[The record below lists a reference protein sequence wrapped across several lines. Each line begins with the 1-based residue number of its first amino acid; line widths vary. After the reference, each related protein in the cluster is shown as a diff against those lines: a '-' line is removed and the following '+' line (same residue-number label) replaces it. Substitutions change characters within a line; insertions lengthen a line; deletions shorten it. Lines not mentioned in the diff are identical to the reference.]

1 MEKLKENKLLIIA
14 IVAIV
19 ILGVVVFF
27 GDKIGMKNSNNNQN
41 GMDVNGSKQTGAE
54 ANFNI
59 VKTKASSLTLED
71 YSTDVFSMKKPQGWS
86 VETGGAGMYY
96 AIKVY
101 DPQDTNNQVFLMLK
115 MQPLLKS
122 SAAKS
127 AWQNYYQLSGNSS
140 QYKVFADAVVLDN
153 PTTEDFYSKFGE
165 ISSYMNGIEPTLAS
179 FKFPTLSNFVKQEE
193 FESSSSM
200 KNVALDSKVLR
211 ATFKGDNQKNG
222 EGMFMASIV
231 NFGTQ
236 YQGGADMGYYMIY
249 DIMAITADKDEFI
262 NYKDILLQS
271 VNSIEFSNAYV
282 TKTIDDGNAQT
293 KQALALNAS
302 IQKSFDSY
310 MSAWENRQKSYDI
323 MSQKQSDA
331 TLGYERV
338 YDTETGD
345 IYKTYNGFTDD
356 YTGNRYQTITDEMYT
371 NKIEGY
377 IEKK

>member
-1 MEKLKENKLLIIA
+1 MEKLKENKLLVIA
-14 IVAIV
+14 IIAIV

-27 GDKIGMKNSNNNQN
+27 GDKMGMKNSNNNQD

-71 YSTDVFSMKKPQGWS
+71 YSTDVFSMKKPQGWT
-86 VETGGAGMYY
+86 VEAGGSGIYY
-96 AIKVY
+96 AIRVY

-122 SAAKS
+122 NTAKS
-127 AWQNYYQLSGNSS
+127 AWQNYYQLSGNNS
-140 QYKVFADAVVLDN
+140 QYKLFADAVVLDN
-153 PTTEDFYSKFGE
+153 PTTEGFYSKFGE
-165 ISSYMNGIEPTLAS
+165 ICSYMNGIESTLAS
-179 FKFPTLSNFVKQEE
+179 FRFPTLNSFAKQEE

-211 ATFKGDNQKNG
+211 ATFTGDNQKNG
-222 EGMFMASIV
+222 EGLFMASIV

-302 IQKSFDSY
+302 IQKSFESY
-310 MSAWENRQKSYDI
+310 MNAWENRQKSYDI

-331 TLGYERV
+331 ILGYERV
-338 YDTETGD
+338 YDTENGD

>member
-1 MEKLKENKLLIIA
+1 MEKLKENKLLVIA
-14 IVAIV
+14 IIAIV

-27 GDKIGMKNSNNNQN
+27 GDKMGMKNSNNNQN
-41 GMDVNGSKQTGAE
+41 VMDVNGSKQTGAE

-71 YSTDVFSMKKPQGWS
+71 YSTDVFSMKKPQGWT
-86 VETGGAGMYY
+86 VEAGGAGIYY
-96 AIKVY
+96 AIRVY

-122 SAAKS
+122 NTAKS
-127 AWQNYYQLSGNSS
+127 AWQNYYQLSGNNS
-140 QYKVFADAVVLDN
+140 QYKLFADAVVLDN
-153 PTTEDFYSKFGE
+153 PTTEGFYSKFGE
-165 ISSYMNGIEPTLAS
+165 ICSYMNGIEPTLAS
-179 FKFPTLSNFVKQEE
+179 FRFPTLNSFAKQEE

-211 ATFKGDNQKNG
+211 ATFTGDNQKNG
-222 EGMFMASIV
+222 EGLFMASIV

-249 DIMAITADKDEFI
+249 DIMAITADKDELI

-302 IQKSFDSY
+302 IQKSFESY
-310 MSAWENRQKSYDI
+310 MNAWENRQKSYDI

-331 TLGYERV
+331 ILGYERV
-338 YDTETGD
+338 YDTENGD

>member
-1 MEKLKENKLLIIA
+1 MEKLKENKLLVIA
-14 IVAIV
+14 IIAIV

-27 GDKIGMKNSNNNQN
+27 GDKMGMKNSNNNQD

-71 YSTDVFSMKKPQGWS
+71 YSTDVFSMKKPQGWT
-86 VETGGAGMYY
+86 VEAGGAGIYY
-96 AIKVY
+96 AIRVY

-122 SAAKS
+122 NTAKS
-127 AWQNYYQLSGNSS
+127 AWQNYYQLSGNNS
-140 QYKVFADAVVLDN
+140 QYKLFADAVVLDN
-153 PTTEDFYSKFGE
+153 PTTEGFYSKFGE
-165 ISSYMNGIEPTLAS
+165 ICSYMNGIEPTLAS
-179 FKFPTLSNFVKQEE
+179 FRFPTLNSFAKQEE

-211 ATFKGDNQKNG
+211 ATFTGDNQKNG
-222 EGMFMASIV
+222 EGLFMASIV

-302 IQKSFDSY
+302 IQKSFESY
-310 MSAWENRQKSYDI
+310 MNAWENRQKSYDI

-331 TLGYERV
+331 ILGYERV
-338 YDTETGD
+338 YDTENGD

>member
-1 MEKLKENKLLIIA
+1 MEKLKENKLLVIA
-14 IVAIV
+14 IIAIV

-27 GDKIGMKNSNNNQN
+27 GDKMGMKNSNNNQDD
-41 GMDVNGSKQTGAE
+41 MDVNDSKQTGAE

-86 VETGGAGMYY
+86 VEAGGSGIYY
-96 AIKVY
+96 AIRVY

-122 SAAKS
+122 NTAKS
-127 AWQNYYQLSGNSS
+127 AWQNYYQLSGNNS

-153 PTTEDFYSKFGE
+153 PTTEGFYSKFGE
-165 ISSYMNGIEPTLAS
+165 ICSYMNGIELTLAS
-179 FKFPTLSNFVKQEE
+179 FRFPTLNSFAKQEE

-211 ATFKGDNQKNG
+211 ATFTGDNQKNG
-222 EGMFMASIV
+222 EGLFMASIV

-302 IQKSFDSY
+302 IQKSFESY
-310 MSAWENRQKSYDI
+310 MNAWENRQKSYDI

-331 TLGYERV
+331 ILGYERV
-338 YDTETGD
+338 YDTENGD

>member
-41 GMDVNGSKQTGAE
+41 GRDVNGSTQTGAE

>member
-1 MEKLKENKLLIIA
+1 MEKLKENKLLVIA
-14 IVAIV
+14 IIAIV

-27 GDKIGMKNSNNNQN
+27 GDKMGMKNSNNNQD

-71 YSTDVFSMKKPQGWS
+71 YSTDVFSMKKPQGWT
-86 VETGGAGMYY
+86 VEAGGAGIYY
-96 AIKVY
+96 AIRVY

-122 SAAKS
+122 NTAKS
-127 AWQNYYQLSGNSS
+127 AWQNYYQLSGNNS
-140 QYKVFADAVVLDN
+140 QYKLFADAVVLDN
-153 PTTEDFYSKFGE
+153 PTTEGFYSKFGE
-165 ISSYMNGIEPTLAS
+165 ICSYMNGIEPTLAS
-179 FKFPTLSNFVKQEE
+179 FRFPTLNSFAKQEE
-193 FESSSSM
+193 FESSLSM

-211 ATFKGDNQKNG
+211 ATFTGDNQKNG
-222 EGMFMASIV
+222 EGLFMASIV

-302 IQKSFDSY
+302 IQKSFESY
-310 MSAWENRQKSYDI
+310 MNAWENRQKSYDI

-331 TLGYERV
+331 ILGYERV
-338 YDTETGD
+338 YDTENGD

>member
-1 MEKLKENKLLIIA
+1 MEKLKENKLLVIA

-27 GDKIGMKNSNNNQN
+27 RDKRDMKNLNNNQN
-41 GMDVNGSKQTGAE
+41 GLEVNGSKQTGAE

-86 VETGGAGMYY
+86 VEAGGSGIYY
-96 AIKVY
+96 AIRVY
-101 DPQDTNNQVFLMLK
+101 DPQNTNNQIFLMLK

-122 SAAKS
+122 NAAKS

-140 QYKVFADAVVLDN
+140 QYKVFADAVVLDK
-153 PTTEDFYSKFGE
+153 PTTEGFYSKFGE
-165 ISSYMNGIEPTLAS
+165 ICSYMNGIEPTLAS
-179 FKFPTLSNFVKQEE
+179 FRFPTLNSFAKQEE

-211 ATFKGDNQKNG
+211 ATFTGDNQKNG
-222 EGMFMASIV
+222 EGLFMASIV

-282 TKTIDDGNAQT
+282 TNTIDDGNAQT

-338 YDTETGD
+338 YDTENGD

>member
-86 VETGGAGMYY
+86 VETGGSGMYY
-96 AIKVY
+96 AIRVY

-140 QYKVFADAVVLDN
+140 QYKLFADAVVLDN

>member
-1 MEKLKENKLLIIA
+1 MEKLKENKLLVIA
-14 IVAIV
+14 IIAIV

-27 GDKIGMKNSNNNQN
+27 GDKMGMKNSNNNQN
-41 GMDVNGSKQTGAE
+41 VMDVNGSKQTGAE

-71 YSTDVFSMKKPQGWS
+71 YSTDVFSMKKPQGWT
-86 VETGGAGMYY
+86 VEAGGAGIYY
-96 AIKVY
+96 AIRVY

-122 SAAKS
+122 NTAKS
-127 AWQNYYQLSGNSS
+127 AWQNYYQLSGNNS
-140 QYKVFADAVVLDN
+140 QYKLFADAVVLDN
-153 PTTEDFYSKFGE
+153 PTTEGFYSKFGE
-165 ISSYMNGIEPTLAS
+165 ICSYMNGIEPTLAS
-179 FKFPTLSNFVKQEE
+179 FRFPTLNSFAKQEE

-211 ATFKGDNQKNG
+211 ATFTGDNQKNG
-222 EGMFMASIV
+222 EGLFMASIV

-302 IQKSFDSY
+302 IQKSFESY
-310 MSAWENRQKSYDI
+310 MNAWENRQKSYDI

-331 TLGYERV
+331 ILGYERV
-338 YDTETGD
+338 YDTENGD